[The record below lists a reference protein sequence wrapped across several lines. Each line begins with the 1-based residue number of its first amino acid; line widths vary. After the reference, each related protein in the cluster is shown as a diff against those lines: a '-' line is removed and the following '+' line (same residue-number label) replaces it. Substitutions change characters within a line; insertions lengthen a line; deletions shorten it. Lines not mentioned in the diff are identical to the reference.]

1 MCVIKSDRCI
11 INRQG
16 AREYILQG
24 HRCRLIH
31 GEAVPGK
38 NAAYQ
43 VETANSVPY
52 LLLVLGKEHKYGCTC
67 SDKGRLGYCQH
78 CTTVRNYLR
87 SVK

>member
-31 GEAVPGK
+31 GEAVPG
-38 NAAYQ
+38 
-43 VETANSVPY
+43 S
-52 LLLVLGKEHKYGCTC
+52 
-67 SDKGRLGYCQH
+67 R
-78 CTTVRNYLR
+78 
-87 SVK
+87 